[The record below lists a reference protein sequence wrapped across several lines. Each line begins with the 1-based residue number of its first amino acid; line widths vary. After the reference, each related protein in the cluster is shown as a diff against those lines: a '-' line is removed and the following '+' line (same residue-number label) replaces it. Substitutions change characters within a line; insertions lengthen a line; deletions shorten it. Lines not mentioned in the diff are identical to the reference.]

1 MEKYYEK
8 GYKNIDQNYVDMRN
22 QLLETGATEEEIA
35 QYFYYKLRERK
46 VNGELFLDLFCI
58 IGSAIFGIGLFR
70 DMAINSQDNAKS
82 VIYGIIGI
90 GNLSVIAMSAT
101 DYLRAR
107 LVKNDCRQIF
117 GNIEYVARDRQ
128 KQKTHT
134 RSVHNDHE

>member
-1 MEKYYEK
+1 MKEDRERLEQSYL
-8 GYKNIDQNYVDMRN
+8 DTRN
-22 QLLETGATEEEIA
+22 QLLAKGFTDEEIA
-35 QYFYYKLRERK
+35 QYFYAKLRERK
-46 VNGELFLDLFCI
+46 VNGELFLDMFCI
-58 IGSAIFGIGLFR
+58 IGSAVFGIGLFR
-70 DMAINSQDNAKS
+70 DMAINSQDTAKS

-90 GNLSVIAMSAT
+90 GNLSVIAMSAK